1 MRMEIVRWTLMGA
14 AVLAACG
21 VAFAY
26 LFVSG
31 GLGNGDE
38 ARAEAA
44 LHFAGF
50 GVICG
55 GVIGACFGYFRLR
68 RR

>member
-1 MRMEIVRWTLMGA
+1 MEVVRWALMGA
-14 AVLAACG
+14 AVLAVCG

-38 ARAEAA
+38 ARAGAA
-44 LHFAGF
+44 LHFAIF
-50 GVICG
+50 GVIGG
-55 GVIGACFGYFRLR
+55 GVVGACFGVVRLR
-68 RR
+68 QK